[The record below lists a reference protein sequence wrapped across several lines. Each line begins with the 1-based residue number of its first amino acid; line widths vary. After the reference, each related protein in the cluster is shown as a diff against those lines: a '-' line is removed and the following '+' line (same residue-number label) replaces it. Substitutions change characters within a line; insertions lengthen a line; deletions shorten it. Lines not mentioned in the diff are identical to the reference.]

1 MVNKKKQHYSIFL
14 SLMVL
19 STIII
24 ACSQSPKQ
32 LPFLGN
38 KSLKKSIV
46 NGKEFTDTVYHS
58 IPNFKFINQ
67 DGDTISEK
75 TVKGKIYVADFFF
88 TSCPTICPTM
98 KTQMLKIYKKYLNNS
113 QVMLLSHTIDPS
125 NDSPEVLKNFAEN
138 LHVNTQKWQFVT
150 GKKEDIYKIGQKS
163 YMVSAVDDPSQ
174 PGGIVHSG
182 GFVLVDTKLRIRGIY
197 DGTEPKKVEQLM
209 LDIDLLLS
217 E

>member
-14 SLMVL
+14 SLVVL

>member
-14 SLMVL
+14 SLVVL

-182 GFVLVDTKLRIRGIY
+182 GFVLVDTKLRIRDIY

-209 LDIDLLLS
+209 LDID
-217 E
+217 